1 MWVLDTNTVIYFFKG
16 EGRVAE
22 VMLEHSPQDIAIP
35 ALVLFELETGIAKS
49 NSPDKRRQQL
59 AELTSVVRILPFGQ
73 REASAAANVRV
84 ALERRGMP
92 IGPLDVLIAGTALVH
107 GATLVSRNLREFS
120 RVDNLAVEDWF

>member
-16 EGRVAE
+16 EGRVAK
-22 VMLEHSPQDIAIP
+22 VLLEHSPQDIAIP

-73 REASAAANVRV
+73 REASAAASVRV

-92 IGPLDVLIAGTALVH
+92 VGPLDVLIAGTALAH
-107 GATLVSRNLREFS
+107 GATLVSRNLREFA